1 MNKILISFLK
11 FLTAFILLYFSSIFI
26 DKFGMIVYAVSV
38 LIIWIPVFLNY
49 ASRYSLLKEIKL
61 IAYEKNKS
69 FYKFISGKTLG
80 YIFLMIL
87 SLFFAFVIPVRIFLF
102 SSIEFLCLLIIFP
115 FMILGRASAVK
126 LIPKIYNNKFAP
138 YKIESFS
145 YIFTAVFSALT
156 FPIIVYLLKDI
167 NIHIPSLDNNIMD
180 LQHNYTAY
188 SIGSII
194 VFFDNIF
201 NTIIYSE
208 FTKSLSFRDFSIIL
222 IILGSGGIIFY
233 ALVNFIA
240 FFFIKKENLRKVFL
254 PLESNSQENKINKFL
269 SGFIIT
275 LLIIFIYPAI
285 FASLSIISMSKM
297 GYVEKTIEANTKA
310 VEIINNIMYKAGTI
324 EEIETAKN
332 IAYGASKEELI
343 LSINNGYDKLVNN
356 VDSYLDW
363 YYSLP
368 AEYSRLIKLISGKLE
383 NYMADTL
390 KEKLLT
396 NADFNVDVNVINKNA
411 DLLHEKINEILKNNQ
426 ITNNIGDY
434 RVVTN
439 LNVESIYDLSNVE
452 PLFNIKNRIIASTGG
467 GLAAGAVVGTI
478 VGKIVSKTFFK
489 TTAKAIAKASA
500 GKVLSAAAGAVAGT
514 AASIFTSP
522 VGGVAIGT
530 ATGVAIDKG
539 LLSLEEAVNRE
550 KYKQEIISNIEESRK
565 NSIAI
570 IENAFKNQ

>member
-1 MNKILISFLK
+1 MNRIFLSFLK
-11 FLTAFILLYFSSIFI
+11 FITAIVLLYFSSIFI
-26 DKFGMIVYAVSV
+26 DKFGMIIYAVSV
-38 LIIWIPVFLNY
+38 LIIWIPLFLNY

-69 FYKFISGKTLG
+69 FYKFLSGKTLG
-80 YIFLMIL
+80 YIFIMIV

-102 SSIEFLCLLIIFP
+102 SSIEFLCLLTIFP
-115 FMILGRASAVK
+115 FMILGQLIAVK

-145 YIFTAVFSALT
+145 YIFTALLSALF
-156 FPIIVYLLKDI
+156 FPVFVYLLKDVNI
-167 NIHIPSLDNNIMD
+167 NIPFLDNNIMD

-208 FTKSLSFRDFSIIL
+208 FIKNLSFRDFSIIL
-222 IILGSGGIIFY
+222 IILGSGGVIFY
-233 ALVNFIA
+233 ALVNYIA
-240 FFFIKKENLRKVFL
+240 FFFIKRENLRKVFL

-275 LLIIFIYPAI
+275 LLILFIYPAV
-285 FASLSIISMSKM
+285 FASMSIISMSKM

-310 VEIINNIMYKAGTI
+310 VEIINNIMYKAGTL

-332 IAYGASKEELI
+332 IAYGASKDELI
-343 LSINNGYDKLVNN
+343 SSINNGYDKLINN
-356 VDSYLDW
+356 VDLYLDW

-383 NYMADTL
+383 KYMADTL

-396 NADFNVDVNVINKNA
+396 NADFNVNTEVINKNA
-411 DLLHEKINEILKNNQ
+411 DILQDKINEILKNNQ

-434 RVVTN
+434 RVITN
-439 LNVESIYDLSNVE
+439 LNVENIYELGSVE
-452 PLFNIKNRIIASTGG
+452 PLINIKNRIIASAGG
-467 GLAAGAVVGTI
+467 GLAAGAVVGTV

-522 VGGVAIGT
+522 VGGIAVGT
-530 ATGVAIDKG
+530 AAGIAIDKS

-550 KYKQEIISNIEESRK
+550 KYKQEIVSSIEESRK